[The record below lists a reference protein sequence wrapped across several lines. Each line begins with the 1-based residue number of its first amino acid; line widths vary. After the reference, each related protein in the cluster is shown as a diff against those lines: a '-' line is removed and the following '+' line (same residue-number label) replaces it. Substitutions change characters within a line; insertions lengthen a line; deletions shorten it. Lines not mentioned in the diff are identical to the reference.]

1 MVIEEY
7 GAELQKAHVPHPT
20 RKDIATEPRLGRIIS
35 DNRGPPLNSMSLR
48 VNKAHL
54 VPGTK
59 TPAVGKPSDGAAS
72 VTSTD
77 EQGGG
82 SPRDARTKV
91 ATAEDGGASDGDE
104 TPTKKRTA
112 DGTGKQV

>member
-1 MVIEEY
+1 
-7 GAELQKAHVPHPT
+7 
-20 RKDIATEPRLGRIIS
+20 
-35 DNRGPPLNSMSLR
+35 MSLR

-82 SPRDARTKV
+82 SPRDARAEV
-91 ATAEDGGASDGDE
+91 AAAKDGGASIGGE
-104 TPTKKRTA
+104 TPTKKRAT